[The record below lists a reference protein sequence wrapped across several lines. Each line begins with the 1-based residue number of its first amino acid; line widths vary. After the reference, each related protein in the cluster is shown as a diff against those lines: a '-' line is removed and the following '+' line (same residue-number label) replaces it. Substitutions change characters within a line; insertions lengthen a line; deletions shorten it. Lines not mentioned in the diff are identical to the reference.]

1 MDTQPGSGTAQILLT
16 CSNNQQYHTFMSAR
30 IYLSTMGLSH
40 LNFQY
45 THRNN
50 THSCCNWAQMNG
62 MQHTM
67 CHVFMHHRLLC
78 PLFVK
83 VKGLISCLCF
93 PGDGERS
100 LALPLCLSALGFDCA
115 VLPTSMLPVYQRVLL
130 LLDCCYCSVHL
141 SFVPWLMPWKC
152 SPSGESVEE
161 KAVALEPSDCLKNK
175 HKFKVHNGC
184 FSCHFW

>member
-1 MDTQPGSGTAQILLT
+1 MHLT
-16 CSNNQQYHTFMSAR
+16 PEHHLGIQHGHTTRLRNCSNNQQYHTFMSAR

-100 LALPLCLSALGFDCA
+100 LALPLLSQCSWLWLCRVANLHA
-115 VLPTSMLPVYQRVLL
+115 ASLPACVVTAWLL
-130 LLDCCYCSVHL
+130 LLLCSPQLCTLTHALKML
-141 SFVPWLMPWKC
+141 SFRRVC
-152 SPSGESVEE
+152 RGESGCTGTVWLLE
-161 KAVALEPSDCLKNK
+161 KQTQI
-175 HKFKVHNGC
+175 
-184 FSCHFW
+184 

>member
-100 LALPLCLSALGFDCA
+100 LALPLLSQCSWLWLCRVANVHAASLPACVTAWLTVVTALFTSALHPDSCPENA
-115 VLPTSMLPVYQRVLL
+115 LL
-130 LLDCCYCSVHL
+130 Q
-141 SFVPWLMPWKC
+141 
-152 SPSGESVEE
+152 ES
-161 KAVALEPSDCLKNK
+161 L
-175 HKFKVHNGC
+175 
-184 FSCHFW
+184 